1 MIYTVG
7 EMSKILGIHP
17 STLRYYDKEGLLP
30 FVERSSGGIR
40 MFTEKDHEWLKVI
53 GCLKQSGLSI
63 KEIRSFIE
71 MAIQGDESS
80 LKKRLALFQ
89 ARRDAVKKQLEDM
102 QEALDLLEFKC
113 WYYEQAIQDGTE
125 EKVRSLSLD
134 EIPIQYRSIRQ
145 KMGTVHLDRI
155 KQDNTF

>member
-1 MIYTVG
+1 MLYTIG
-7 EMSKILGIHP
+7 EMAKVLSIPP

-53 GCLKQSGLSI
+53 ECLKQSGLSI
-63 KEIRSFIE
+63 KEIRDFID
-71 MAIQGDESS
+71 MAMQGDESS
-80 LKKRLALFQ
+80 LTKRLTLFQ
-89 ARRDAVKKQLEDM
+89 TRRDAVKKQIKDM
-102 QEALDLLEFKC
+102 QETLNLLEFKC

-134 EIPIQYRSIRQ
+134 EIPAQYKNIRE
-145 KMGTVHLDRI
+145 KMITIHLD
-155 KQDNTF
+155 